1 MKEHFF
7 ESFKISLPL
16 IIAQMAQLGLGLT
29 DTLMVG
35 WYGTRELAALTLGH
49 ACIFF
54 IYISITGFSL
64 GIIAKVSEAFGS
76 GNLQLVRLNVRM
88 GVWLVLAFSILGI
101 LILANTGSI
110 LIFFKQEVGLIE
122 VVEDYVQIIIW
133 MLPTILMTYVFKAFL
148 ISVGKERI
156 VLFISIIGLAINFF
170 LNYLFIFGNFGMPEL
185 GLRGAAIASL
195 GSSISMLGATIAY
208 CCFSDIQKYKI
219 FSNFFDFDSKIFS
232 DLFKVGWPI
241 CLTIMAESGM
251 FSTAPLFMGWIGE
264 SQLAAHGVVM
274 IIFAFFFMI
283 PLGISQAGTVRI
295 AKTLGER
302 KLNDISNVAFSIY
315 GLGLGWACV
324 NTVIIII
331 FREDILNLFVDQ
343 ANLNAELVLMY
354 ATSYLLVCSLF
365 HLADSGQILF
375 AAILRGF
382 SETKIPFAMSLFS
395 YWAIGVPTAY
405 YLSQHTQ
412 ALGLGVYLGIGTGLL
427 IASVLLFYRYL
438 KVKKMTVIKFVR

>member
-7 ESFKISLPL
+7 ESFRISLPL

-54 IYISITGFSL
+54 VYITITGFSL

-88 GVWLVLAFSILGI
+88 GIWLVLTFSILGI
-101 LILANTGSI
+101 LILANTESI
-110 LIFFKQEVGLIE
+110 LILFKQEVGLIE
-122 VVEDYVQIIIW
+122 VVKDYVQIIIW

-156 VLFISIIGLAINFF
+156 VLVISIIGLIINFF

-195 GSSISMLGATIAY
+195 GSSVSMLGATIAY
-208 CCFSDIQKYKI
+208 SCLSDIQKYKI
-219 FSNFFDFDSKIFS
+219 FSNFFDFDKKIFS

-251 FSTAPLFMGWIGE
+251 FSTAPLFMGWLGE
-264 SQLAAHGVVM
+264 AQLAAHGVVM
-274 IIFAFFFMI
+274 IVFAFFFMI
-283 PLGISQAGTVRI
+283 PLGISQAGTVRV
-295 AKTLGER
+295 AKTIGER
-302 KLNDISNVAFSIY
+302 KLNDIGNVAFSIY

-324 NTVIIII
+324 NTVVIII
-331 FREDILNLFVDQ
+331 FREDIINLFIDQ
-343 ANLNAELVLMY
+343 TNLNADLVLLY
-354 ATSYLLVCSLF
+354 ATSYLLVCCLF
-365 HLADSGQILF
+365 HIADSGQILF

-427 IASVLLFYRYL
+427 IASILLFYRYL
-438 KVKKMTVIKFVR
+438 KVKKTTVIKFV

>member
-1 MKEHFF
+1 MRVHFF

-35 WYGTRELAALTLGH
+35 WYGTQELAALTLGH

-54 IYISITGFSL
+54 VYITITGFSL
-64 GIIAKVSEAFGS
+64 GIITKVSEAVGS
-76 GNLQLVRLNVRM
+76 ENLQLVRLNFRM
-88 GVWLVLAFSILGI
+88 GVWLVLTFSILGI
-101 LILANTGSI
+101 LILANTESI
-110 LIFFKQEVGLIE
+110 LTLFKQDANLIE
-122 VVEDYVQIIIW
+122 VVGDYMQIIIW

-156 VLFISIIGLAINFF
+156 VLIISVFGLIVNFI
-170 LNYLFIFGNFGMPEL
+170 LNYLFIFGNFGLPEL
-185 GLRGAAIASL
+185 GLRGAAFASL
-195 GSSISMLGATIAY
+195 GSSVSMLGGTIAY
-208 CCFSDIQKYKI
+208 SCFSDIHKYKI
-219 FSNFFDFDSKIFS
+219 FSNFFDFDKKIFS
-232 DLFKVGWPI
+232 SLFKVGWPI

-264 SQLAAHGVVM
+264 AQLAAHGVVM

-295 AKTLGER
+295 AKTIGER
-302 KLNDISNVAFSIY
+302 KLNDIGNVAFSVY
-315 GLGLGWACV
+315 GLGLGWACL
-324 NTVIIII
+324 NTAIIII
-331 FREDILNLFVDQ
+331 FREDIVNLFIDQ
-343 ANLNAELVLMY
+343 TNLNADLVLMY
-354 ATSYLLVCSLF
+354 AISYLLVCSLF

-382 SETKIPFAMSLFS
+382 SETKIPFVMSLFS

-405 YLSQHTQ
+405 YLSQHTK

-427 IASVLLFYRYL
+427 FASILLFYRYL
-438 KVKKMTVIKFVR
+438 TVKRTTIINFAS